1 MRNGFMSGM
10 IAGTVMGI
18 GATMLINP
26 IDQRDRKRMA
36 QSTNRLFTTL
46 GSFADNFLD
55 MNK

>member
-1 MRNGFMSGM
+1 MRNGFMKGM

-18 GATMLINP
+18 GAAMVINP
-26 IDQRDRKRMA
+26 IDNRDKKRMA

-55 MNK
+55 SNK